1 MSYLQL
7 AENGQIQR
15 TAPMTAANSKEF
27 YVFIPFD
34 TSGTT
39 GRWVREDLLDDLD
52 PRSYQSL
59 MDYVEPF
66 QPDGEKRGMLSGKG
80 RDRREARREERKA
93 DKAEK
98 RETKE
103 ANKTERKAKRSET
116 FGKILDTVGGVAKN
130 IFGTTDVTGGVNF
143 ETGERP
149 EFSLK
154 TQTDTRPFYMK
165 PAFIIGSLVVVGGVI
180 YFATRKKGKKK

>member
-7 AENGQIQR
+7 AENGQVNR
-15 TAPMTAANSKEF
+15 LAPMTPSNSKEF

-34 TSGTT
+34 TSGAT

-103 ANKTERKAKRSET
+103 ENKTERKAKRSET

-130 IFGTTDVTGGVNF
+130 IFGSTDVTGGVNF

-165 PAFIIGSLVVVGGVI
+165 PAFIIGGLVVVGGVI
-180 YFATRKKGKKK
+180 YFATRKGKKK